1 MENHQ
6 WKLRWEGLGTSGK
19 RGRIE
24 AVPEWVSGGSVCL
37 WPYAQPAPLAK
48 KNVFYFEGWERCSQN
63 RVGDLKLQSTELD
76 IPSPVLQ
83 QARASAKERTLK
95 AKV

>member
-37 WPYAQPAPLAK
+37 WPYAQPAPPAK
-48 KNVFYFEGWERCSQN
+48 KSCFISRGGRRCSQN
-63 RVGDLKLQSTELD
+63 RVGDLKLKSTELD

-83 QARASAKERTLK
+83 QARASAKERILK

>member
-1 MENHQ
+1 M
-6 WKLRWEGLGTSGK
+6 
-19 RGRIE
+19 GRE
-24 AVPEWVSGGSVCL
+24 DALKQSLSGSVGVQFACD
-37 WPYAQPAPLAK
+37 PMRSQPLRQK
-48 KNVFYFEGWERCSQN
+48 KRCFISRGGRRCSQN
-63 RVGDLKLQSTELD
+63 RVGDLKLKSTELD

>member
-19 RGRIE
+19 GGRIE

-37 WPYAQPAPLAK
+37 WPYAQPAPPTK
-48 KNVFYFEGWERCSQN
+48 KSCFILRCSQN
-63 RVGDLKLQSTELD
+63 RVGDLKLKSTELD

-83 QARASAKERTLK
+83 QARASAKERILK